1 MGAVDLGA
9 PKGGQKKK
17 KGLHRPKRRVGVRI
31 DMTPMVD
38 IAFLLLIFYMVSTIF
53 AEPQAMEINLP
64 PKEANETESKV
75 KESELMTLRIDA
87 KDRIFWALGTSTPD
101 TVSLARLPQLL
112 MDSLYS
118 MPKMITLVKI
128 SKSAHYSR
136 MVDILD
142 RIELVEYRIKERQ
155 KAQWERQGGRPS
167 GKEGEDFS
175 YSFSMAP
182 WTRLDT
188 KMVAQATGESEAVEE
203 GS

>member
-64 PKEANETESKV
+64 PKGTEEVVKNV
-75 KESELMTLRIDA
+75 KESELMTLRVDA
-87 KDRIFWALGTSTPD
+87 KDRIFWAMGTDKPD
-101 TVSLARLPQLL
+101 TVSLSRLPQLL
-112 MDSLYS
+112 IDSLYS
-118 MPKMITLVKI
+118 MPKMITVVKI
-128 SKSAHYSR
+128 NKAAHYSR
-136 MVDILD
+136 MVDVLD
-142 RIELVEYRIKERQ
+142 RIEVVEYRIKARQ
-155 KAQWERQGGRPS
+155 KAQWDRQGGKPA
-167 GKEGEDFS
+167 GEDEFS
-175 YSFSMAP
+175 YVFSMAP

-188 KMVAQATGESEAVEE
+188 KMVAQATGEAEAAEE
-203 GS
+203 GT

>member
-9 PKGGQKKK
+9 PSGGKQKK
-17 KGLHRPKRRVGVRI
+17 KGLRRPKRRLGIRI

-64 PKEANETESKV
+64 PKDSEDTEIKT
-75 KESELMTLRIDA
+75 KESELLTLRVDA
-87 KDRIFWALGTSTPD
+87 KDRIFWSLGTKTPD
-101 TVSLARLPQLL
+101 TVSLVRLPVFLQEKIREIPG
-112 MDSLYS
+112 MV
-118 MPKMITLVKI
+118 TVVKI
-128 SKSAHYSR
+128 HKDAHYSR

-142 RIELVEYRIKERQ
+142 RIEVVEYRFREAQRTAKERGQ
-155 KAQWERQGGRPS
+155 LDEGV
-167 GKEGEDFS
+167 KEFS
-175 YSFSMAP
+175 YIFSMAP

-188 KMVAQATGESEAVEE
+188 KMIAEATGEVEASTEE